1 MCWCLVCCSRAKL
14 ISSAAK
20 RLDACR
26 MIRFHE
32 DSGNLAVTTLGRV
45 ASHFYIQ
52 HESVETF
59 NDMLKPSMTDAKI
72 VDIVCHAQVRFGGLQ
87 RYMATHCQVWC
98 C

>member
-1 MCWCLVCCSRAKL
+1 
-14 ISSAAK
+14 
-20 RLDACR
+20 

-59 NDMLKPSMTDAKI
+59 NDMLKPTMTDAKI
-72 VDIVCHAQVRFGGLQ
+72 VDIVCHAQVRFGGPAALHGHALPGVVLLM
-87 RYMATHCQVWC
+87 YAFVGPAV
-98 C
+98 